1 MTKVIICSLQTASTD
16 PAVNAILY
24 VTMKYQRD
32 SIIPSNRISTN
43 NANNYNVSKII
54 TAIIIVNALN
64 WVKQI
69 NLQNLLKMCDQ
80 Q

>member
-1 MTKVIICSLQTASTD
+1 MIICSLQTASTD

-43 NANNYNVSKII
+43 NANDYNVSKII

>member
-1 MTKVIICSLQTASTD
+1 MIICSLQTASTD

>member
-1 MTKVIICSLQTASTD
+1 MIICSLQTASTD

-32 SIIPSNRISTN
+32 SIIPSNHISIN
-43 NANNYNVSKII
+43 NANDYNVSKII